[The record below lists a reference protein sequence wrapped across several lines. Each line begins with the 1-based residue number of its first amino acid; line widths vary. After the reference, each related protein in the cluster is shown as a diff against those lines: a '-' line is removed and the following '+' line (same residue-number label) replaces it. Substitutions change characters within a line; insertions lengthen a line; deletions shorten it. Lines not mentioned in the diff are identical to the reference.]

1 MVDHYRKCFF
11 SSFHSNN
18 HIAVVQYLLKDAHC
32 DPNCTTVDGKAP
44 LDIADDPEIS
54 KQLIKYG
61 AKATD
66 VYEQYSKLLP
76 HSCPKKPTESPVKT
90 FIIGNQGV
98 GKSTLTKALGM
109 PSNVLS
115 RVVNRVIRVPNVEK
129 KTAGIEPYDIESDHF
144 GHITLYDFAGHKEYY
159 GSHGVFLR
167 NATAVSSAA
176 LFILVSDLRESDKE
190 LSESILFWLHFIHVE
205 CSRSK
210 SGPTPHIVIIGSR
223 ADQLKS
229 KDDLLHKKGVVAFL
243 LQTHSS
249 NLHYVGFVTM
259 DCRYSESSAMSGLR
273 HHLAQSCKTL
283 RNKVVVSFQGHCLF
297 LYLFDKYREVPAV
310 TVGKIVADIIPQTT
324 EAEKQ
329 PASQHGA
336 GKQTKSSTEQLLQF
350 IPEHPQTFCE
360 LLEDLF
366 KRGNILILKNI
377 IEHAKSWVIL
387 DQEALL
393 SHVTGT
399 VFAPEGMKEHRDLA
413 TNTGVVPLSKL
424 RKYFPKLDLDM
435 LIQFL
440 CHLEFCHE
448 IADPEDLQLLQASCT
463 LATPNERFFLFPGLV
478 SIEAPADVWATDDQF
493 VYQSGWILQCSQPNE
508 FFTPRFLHILLL
520 KLAFSFALGL
530 ERQIDHP
537 ALQRKCAV
545 WKNGIYWASRDGVE
559 CLVEVATPK
568 QVHAMVRC
576 LKGNE
581 IDCVH
586 FRSQLIRNILSTLEQ
601 LYQDMSTSEMIIHPS
616 SVTYPFK
623 VDDKPTVYSLH
634 EVATAVCK
642 AKPSIVNE
650 NRNLTTLDQLLYF
663 EPYAH
668 LGERI
673 LHELFSE
680 ENPHCDK
687 EVTDEFLYRIADQV
701 HRKKE
706 MFAELFK
713 SPATMLYERIQEA
726 PPGPT
731 HEIVRVFQLWRDR
744 SEGTYQCLR
753 RELDN
758 FSTFAG
764 RNPLTR

>member
-1 MVDHYRKCFF
+1 M
-11 SSFHSNN
+11 
-18 HIAVVQYLLKDAHC
+18 VQYLLKDVHC
-32 DPNCTTVDGKAP
+32 DPNCTTKDGTTP
-44 LDIADDPEIS
+44 LGITSDPEIS

-61 AKATD
+61 ANATG
-66 VYEQYSKLLP
+66 VYSQYSKLLP
-76 HSCPKKPTESPVKT
+76 RSCSKKPTESPVKT

-98 GKSTLTKALGM
+98 GKSTLAKALGM

-115 RVVNRVIRVPNVEK
+115 RVVNRVRQVPNVEQ
-129 KTAGIEPYDIESDHF
+129 KTAGIEPYNIESDPF

-159 GSHGVFLR
+159 GSHGAFLR

-210 SGPTPHIVIIGSR
+210 SGPKPHIVIIGSR
-223 ADQLKS
+223 ADQLES
-229 KDDLLHKKGVVAFL
+229 KDDLPHKKGVVSSL
-243 LQTHSS
+243 LQTHLS
-249 NLHYVGFVTM
+249 NIHYAGFVAM
-259 DCRYSESSAMSGLR
+259 DCRYAGSSAMSEL
-273 HHLAQSCKTL
+273 HQHLAVSCETL
-283 RNKVVVSFQGHCLF
+283 RNKVEVSFQGHCLF

-310 TVGKIVADIIPQTT
+310 TVGRIVADIIPQST
-324 EAEKQ
+324 EAEQ
-329 PASQHGA
+329 QSTSQRGA
-336 GKQTKSSTEQLLQF
+336 GEQTKSSTKQLFNFLPKNSQSL
-350 IPEHPQTFCE
+350 CE
-360 LLEDLF
+360 LLEDLY
-366 KRGNILILKNI
+366 KRGNILILKNL
-377 IEHAKSWVIL
+377 IEHAKSWVVL

-399 VFAPEGMKEHRDLA
+399 IFAPEGMKEHRDLA

-424 RKYFPKLDLDM
+424 REYFPKLDLDM
-435 LIQFL
+435 LVQFL

-448 IADPEDLQLLQASCT
+448 ITDPEDLQLLHTSCS
-463 LATPNERFFLFPGLV
+463 PDERFFLFPGLV
-478 SIEAPADVWATDDQF
+478 NITAPADVWAADDQF
-493 VYQSGWILQCSQPNE
+493 VYQSGWILQCSQRNE

-520 KLAFSFALGL
+520 KLAFSFALSL
-530 ERQIDHP
+530 EKQVDHP
-537 ALQRKCAV
+537 ALQRKCSV

-586 FRSQLIRNILSTLEQ
+586 LRSLLIHNILATLKQ
-601 LYQDMSTSEMIIHPS
+601 LYPDISTSEMIIHPS
-616 SVTYPFK
+616 SVSYPLRL
-623 VDDKPTVYSLH
+623 DDKLTVYSLH
-634 EVATAVCK
+634 EIAAVVCK
-642 AKPSIVNE
+642 AKPSVVNE
-650 NRNLTTLDQLLYF
+650 NRKLAKLDHLLYF

-673 LHELFSE
+673 LHELFNE
-680 ENPHCDK
+680 EKPHCDK

-701 HRKKE
+701 HKKKE

-713 SPATMLYERIQEA
+713 PPATMLHERIREA

-753 RELDN
+753 KELDQ
-758 FSTFAG
+758 FSVFGG
-764 RNPLTR
+764 RNPLSC

>member
-1 MVDHYRKCFF
+1 M
-11 SSFHSNN
+11 
-18 HIAVVQYLLKDAHC
+18 QYLLKDARC
-32 DPNCTTVDGKAP
+32 DPNCTSKDGRTP
-44 LDIADDPEIS
+44 LGMTDDPEIS
-54 KQLIKYG
+54 KLLIKYG
-61 AKATD
+61 ANATG
-66 VYEQYSKLLP
+66 VYSQYSKLLP
-76 HSCPKKPTESPVKT
+76 RSCSKKPTESPVKT

-98 GKSTLTKALGM
+98 GKSTLAKALGM

-115 RVVNRVIRVPNVEK
+115 RVVNRVRRVPNVEQ

-159 GSHGVFLR
+159 GSHGAFLR

-205 CSRSK
+205 CSHSK
-210 SGPTPHIVIIGSR
+210 SGPKPHIVIIGSR
-223 ADQLKS
+223 ADQLES
-229 KDDLLHKKGVVAFL
+229 KDDLPHKKGVVSSL
-243 LQTHSS
+243 LQAHSS
-249 NLHYVGFVTM
+249 NLHYVGFVAM
-259 DCRYSESSAMSGLR
+259 DCRYSESSAMSELR
-273 HHLAQSCKTL
+273 QHLAVSCETL
-283 RNKVVVSFQGHCLF
+283 RNKVEVSFRGHCLF

-310 TVGKIVADIIPQTT
+310 TVGRIIADIIPHTT
-324 EAEKQ
+324 DAEQ
-329 PASQHGA
+329 QSMSQRGA
-336 GKQTKSSTEQLLQF
+336 REQTKSSTKQLFNFLPKNSQSL
-350 IPEHPQTFCE
+350 CE
-360 LLEDLF
+360 LLEDLY

-377 IEHAKSWVIL
+377 IEHAKSWVIF

-424 RKYFPKLDLDM
+424 RKYFPKFDLDM
-435 LIQFL
+435 LVQFL

-448 IADPEDLQLLQASCT
+448 ITDPEDLQLLHASCSP
-463 LATPNERFFLFPGLV
+463 ASPNERFFLFPGLV

-520 KLAFSFALGL
+520 KLAFFFALSL
-530 ERQIDHP
+530 EKQVDHP
-537 ALQRKCAV
+537 ALQRKCSV

-586 FRSQLIRNILSTLEQ
+586 LRSLVIRNILATLKQ
-601 LYQDMSTSEMIIHPS
+601 LYHDISTSETIIHPS
-616 SVTYPFK
+616 SVSYPFK
-623 VDDKPTVYSLH
+623 LDDKPTVYCLH

-642 AKPSIVNE
+642 AKPSVVSE
-650 NRNLTTLDQLLYF
+650 NRKLATLDQLLYF
-663 EPYAH
+663 EPYAQ

-680 ENPHCDK
+680 EKPHRDK
-687 EVTDEFLYRIADQV
+687 EVSDEFLYRIADQV
-701 HRKKE
+701 HKKKE
-706 MFAELFK
+706 MFVELFNP
-713 SPATMLYERIQEA
+713 PATMLHERIREA
-726 PPGPT
+726 PSGPT
-731 HEIVRVFQLWRDR
+731 HEIARVFQLWRDR
-744 SEGTYQCLR
+744 SDGTYQCLR
-753 RELDN
+753 KELDQ
-758 FSTFAG
+758 FSVFGG
-764 RNPLTR
+764 RNPLTC

>member
-1 MVDHYRKCFF
+1 MFLFLFPYRY
-11 SSFHSNN
+11 NQT
-18 HIAVVQYLLKDAHC
+18 AVVQYLLKDAHS
-32 DPNCTTVDGKAP
+32 DPNCTSKDGRTP
-44 LDIADDPEIS
+44 LGMTDDPEIS
-54 KQLIKYG
+54 KLLIKYG
-61 AKATD
+61 ANATG
-66 VYEQYSKLLP
+66 VYSQYSKLLP
-76 HSCPKKPTESPVKT
+76 RSCSKKPTESPVKT

-98 GKSTLTKALGM
+98 GKSTLAKALGM

-115 RVVNRVIRVPNVEK
+115 RVVNRVRQVPNVEQ
-129 KTAGIEPYDIESDHF
+129 KTAGIEPYKIESDHF

-159 GSHGVFLR
+159 GSHGAFLR

-205 CSRSK
+205 CSHSK
-210 SGPTPHIVIIGSR
+210 SGPKPHIVIIGSR
-223 ADQLKS
+223 ADQLES
-229 KDDLLHKKGVVAFL
+229 KDDLPHKKGVVSSL

-249 NLHYVGFVTM
+249 NIHYAGFVAM
-259 DCRYSESSAMSGLR
+259 DCRYAGSSAMSEL
-273 HHLAQSCKTL
+273 HQHLANSCETL
-283 RNKVVVSFQGHCLF
+283 RNKVEVSFRGHCLF

-310 TVGKIVADIIPQTT
+310 TVGRIVADIIPQTT
-324 EAEKQ
+324 EAEQ
-329 PASQHGA
+329 QSTSQQGA
-336 GKQTKSSTEQLLQF
+336 VEQTKSSTEQLLQF
-350 IPEHPQTFCE
+350 LPEDPQTLCE
-360 LLEDLF
+360 LLEDLY

-413 TNTGVVPLSKL
+413 TNTGVVPISKL
-424 RKYFPKLDLDM
+424 REYFPKLDLDM
-435 LIQFL
+435 LVQFL

-448 IADPEDLQLLQASCT
+448 ITDPEDLQLLHASCSP
-463 LATPNERFFLFPGLV
+463 ASPNDRFFLFPGLV
-478 SIEAPADVWATDDQF
+478 NITAPADVWATDDQF
-493 VYQSGWILQCSQPNE
+493 VYKSGWILQCSQPNE

-520 KLAFSFALGL
+520 KLAFFFALSL
-530 ERQIDHP
+530 EKQVDHP
-537 ALQRKCAV
+537 ALQRKCSV

-586 FRSQLIRNILSTLEQ
+586 LRSLVIRNILVTLKQ
-601 LYQDMSTSEMIIHPS
+601 LYQDISTSEMIIHPS
-616 SVTYPFK
+616 SVSYPFK
-623 VDDKPTVYSLH
+623 LDDKPTVYSLH
-634 EVATAVCK
+634 EVAIAVCK
-642 AKPSIVNE
+642 AKPSVVNE
-650 NRNLTTLDQLLYF
+650 NRKLATLDQLLYF
-663 EPYAH
+663 EPYAQ

-701 HRKKE
+701 HKKKE
-706 MFAELFK
+706 MFVELFK
-713 SPATMLYERIQEA
+713 PPATMLHERIREA

-731 HEIVRVFQLWRDR
+731 HEIARVFQLWRDR

-753 RELDN
+753 KELDQ
-758 FSTFAG
+758 FSVFGG
-764 RNPLTR
+764 RNPLTC

>member
-1 MVDHYRKCFF
+1 MFLFLFPYR
-11 SSFHSNN
+11 HNR
-18 HIAVVQYLLKDAHC
+18 IALVQYLLKDAHC
-32 DPNCTTVDGKAP
+32 DPNCTSKDGRTP
-44 LDIADDPEIS
+44 LGMTDDPEIS
-54 KQLIKYG
+54 KHLIKYG

-66 VYEQYSKLLP
+66 VYKQYSKPLP
-76 HSCPKKPTESPVKT
+76 CSCSKKPTESPVKT

-98 GKSTLTKALGM
+98 GKSTLAKALRM

-115 RVVNRVIRVPNVEK
+115 RVVNRWRQVPNVEQ

-144 GHITLYDFAGHKEYY
+144 GHISLYDFAGHKEYY
-159 GSHGVFLR
+159 GSHGAFLR

-205 CSRSK
+205 CTHTR
-210 SGPTPHIVIIGSR
+210 SGPKPHIVIIGSR
-223 ADQLKS
+223 ADQLES
-229 KDDLLHKKGVVAFL
+229 NDDLLHKKGVVSSL

-249 NLHYVGFVTM
+249 NLHYVGFVAM
-259 DCRYSESSAMSGLR
+259 DCRYAGSSAMSQL
-273 HHLAQSCKTL
+273 HKHLANSCETL
-283 RNKVVVSFQGHCLF
+283 RNKVEVSFRGHCLF
-297 LYLFDKYREVPAV
+297 LYLFDKYHEVPAM
-310 TVGKIVADIIPQTT
+310 TIGRIIADIIPQTT
-324 EAEKQ
+324 EAEQ
-329 PASQHGA
+329 QSMSHHRA
-336 GKQTKSSTEQLLQF
+336 GEQTKSSTEQLLQF
-350 IPEHPQTFCE
+350 LPEDPQTLRE
-360 LLEDLF
+360 LLEDLY

-377 IEHAKSWVIL
+377 IEHARSWVIL

-413 TNTGVVPLSKL
+413 TNTGVVLLSKL
-424 RKYFPKLDLDM
+424 QKYFPELDLDM

-448 IADPEDLQLLQASCT
+448 ITDPEDLELLHASCSP
-463 LATPNERFFLFPGLV
+463 ASPNERFFLFPGLV
-478 SIEAPADVWATDDQF
+478 NIEAPADVWATDDQF
-493 VYQSGWILQCSQPNE
+493 LYQSGWILQCSQPNE

-520 KLAFSFALGL
+520 KLAFSFALSL
-530 ERQIDHP
+530 EKQVDHP
-537 ALQRKCAV
+537 ALQRKCSV

-576 LKGNE
+576 LKGSE

-586 FRSQLIRNILSTLEQ
+586 LRSLVIRNILAILKQ
-601 LYQDMSTSEMIIHPS
+601 LYQDISTSEMIIHPS

-623 VDDKPTVYSLH
+623 LDDKPTVYSLH

-642 AKPSIVNE
+642 AKLSVVNE
-650 NRNLTTLDQLLYF
+650 NRKLATLDQLLCF

-680 ENPHCDK
+680 EKPHCDK
-687 EVTDEFLYRIADQV
+687 EVADEFLYRIADQV
-701 HRKKE
+701 HEKKE
-706 MFAELFK
+706 KFVKLFK
-713 SPATMLYERIQEA
+713 PPATMLHERIQEA
-726 PPGPT
+726 PPGLT
-731 HEIVRVFQLWRDR
+731 HEIARVFQLWRDR

-753 RELDN
+753 KELDQ
-758 FSTFAG
+758 FSVFGG
-764 RNPLTR
+764 RNPLSC